1 MTVDAF
7 IILFI
12 LILILQIHE
21 VDIDIYFVSDLNWT
35 PYILPCGGA
44 YYL

>member
-12 LILILQIHE
+12 LILILLIHE
-21 VDIDIYFVSDLNWT
+21 VDMDIYFVSDLNWT

>member
-12 LILILQIHE
+12 LILILQIYE
-21 VDIDIYFVSDLNWT
+21 VDIDIYFVSDLN
-35 PYILPCGGA
+35 
-44 YYL
+44 

>member
-12 LILILQIHE
+12 LILILQIYE

-35 PYILPCGGA
+35 PYIWSWGGA